1 MISCAE
7 ATQRLW
13 DYLDQ
18 SLDAADRATLEEHLS
33 RCMTCCGELE
43 FAKELRLFLA
53 RAADDAGDADVPA
66 DVLRRLRQRLEDL
79 EA

>member
-18 SLDAADRATLEEHLS
+18 SLGDADRATLEEHLS
-33 RCMTCCGELE
+33 RCMVCCGELE
-43 FAKELRLFLA
+43 FAKELRLFLF
-53 RAADDAGDADVPA
+53 RAAASDVPP
-66 DVLRRLRQRLEDL
+66 DVLRRLHQGLEDL